1 MVQKKSGG
9 NGESQSESPSSQSQS
24 SISTSAIST
33 VAAVVHALLSGGL
46 TEDQATQKAI
56 SSLTPLLPKE
66 DDDDES
72 TDESTDETDA

>member
-1 MVQKKSGG
+1 
-9 NGESQSESPSSQSQS
+9 
-24 SISTSAIST
+24 
-33 VAAVVHALLSGGL
+33 VVHALLSGGL